1 VTDVVNAEGL
11 EPLTDEELTAF
22 ALAADPD
29 VAVDDDAVS
38 LWQLVEPGADGLL
51 PEWYMPSPARGLRRL
66 RGWRR
71 WVVLFVIASFLLI
84 EAYGLCSTY
93 GRVVAA

>member
-1 VTDVVNAEGL
+1 
-11 EPLTDEELTAF
+11 
-22 ALAADPD
+22 
-29 VAVDDDAVS
+29 
-38 LWQLVEPGADGLL
+38 
-51 PEWYMPSPARGLRRL
+51 MPSPARGLRRL

-71 WVVLFVIASFLLI
+71 WVVLLVIASFLLI

>member
-1 VTDVVNAEGL
+1 MAHESDADLVELPSD
-11 EPLTDEELTAF
+11 DELAAM

-29 VAVDDDAVS
+29 PPVDDDAVS
-38 LWQLVEPGADGLL
+38 LWQLTPLQPEGLL
-51 PEWYMPSPARGLRRL
+51 PEWYMPSPAGDLPLL

-71 WVVLFVIASFLLI
+71 SVALLIIISFVAI

-93 GRVVAA
+93 GRVVGP